1 MMTRT
6 NLAALGAT
14 NNSAAGGQAAE
25 PTRTT
30 HDTKDKPRP
39 RDGQ

>member
-14 NNSAAGGQAAE
+14 NNSAAGGQAAAKG
-25 PTRTT
+25 TNN
-30 HDTKDKPRP
+30 HDTHH
-39 RDGQ
+39 